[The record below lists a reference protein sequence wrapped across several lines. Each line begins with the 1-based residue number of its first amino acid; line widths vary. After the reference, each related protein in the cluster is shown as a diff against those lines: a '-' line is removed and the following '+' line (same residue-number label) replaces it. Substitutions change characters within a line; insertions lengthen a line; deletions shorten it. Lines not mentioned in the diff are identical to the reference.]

1 LIQGCLIEAA
11 SSERIVVSD
20 DEWALIAYC
29 CRRSAAVTADRQ
41 MTTGPRAKKGSR
53 GPRAWPFVRHSW
65 LAALDLTIIGAGA
78 AITGAVSQ
86 SDARSITM
94 QNQGGTQIAFRRCTR
109 DDAIGDE
116 EIDAGEPDASGT
128 DGKNPTPSAAV

>member
-1 LIQGCLIEAA
+1 L
-11 SSERIVVSD
+11 
-20 DEWALIAYC
+20 
-29 CRRSAAVTADRQ
+29 AD
-41 MTTGPRAKKGSR
+41 
-53 GPRAWPFVRHSW
+53 
-65 LAALDLTIIGAGA
+65 LDRTIIGPDA
-78 AITGAVSQ
+78 AMTGAVSQ